1 MMIEGGSRWGYDPI
15 WNKKDPPEEKHQQ
28 NEDQPERLDK
38 SNASLESV

>member
-15 WNKKDPPEEKHQQ
+15 WNKKDHPEENH
-28 NEDQPERLDK
+28 EHREEQPEQLDK